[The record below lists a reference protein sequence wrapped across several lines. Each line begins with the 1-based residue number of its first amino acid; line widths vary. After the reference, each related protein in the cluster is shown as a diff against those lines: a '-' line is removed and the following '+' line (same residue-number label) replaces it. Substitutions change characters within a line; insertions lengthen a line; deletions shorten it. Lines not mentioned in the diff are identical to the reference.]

1 MDTESSSDNKQANE
15 SEITSKDE
23 EVASPTKPAA
33 AAVDTKNL
41 NSSPQSQAN
50 KLQDLESR
58 ASELL
63 SKESKEEREARH
75 ARKRMRKQRDKA
87 FGIAGDCTICCADCC
102 NDCVCTV
109 M

>member
-1 MDTESSSDNKQANE
+1 MDTESSNDNKQANG
-15 SEITSKDE
+15 SKITREDE

-33 AAVDTKNL
+33 AVDAQNL
-41 NSSPQSQAN
+41 KTSPQSQAN

-63 SKESKEEREARH
+63 SKESKEEREARI
-75 ARKRMRKQRDKA
+75 ARKRMRKQKDKA